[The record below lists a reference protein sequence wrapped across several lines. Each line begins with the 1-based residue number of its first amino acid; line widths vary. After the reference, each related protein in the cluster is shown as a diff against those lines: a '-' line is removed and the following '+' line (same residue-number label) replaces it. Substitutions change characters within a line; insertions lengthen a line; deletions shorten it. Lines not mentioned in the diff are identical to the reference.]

1 MSTTKIS
8 AALAQTDKDALLQ
21 AMSTTS
27 RFASTL
33 QLKKSYRFWLI

>member
-1 MSTTKIS
+1 MSENRIS
-8 AALAQTDKDALLQ
+8 ASLAPADKEAVMQ

-33 QLKKSYRFWLI
+33 QSNKSYHF

>member
-1 MSTTKIS
+1 MAENRVS
-8 AALAQTDKDALLQ
+8 ASLTPADKEAVMR

-33 QLKKSYRFWLI
+33 QLKKSYHF